1 VIHIREMTLGDVQLG
16 MRLKTQA
23 GWNQVEEDWRRMR
36 DMQPDG
42 CFVAE
47 FEGVPVGTT
56 NTCIFDSVA
65 WIAMV
70 LVDAELR
77 SKGIGKAMMVHALS
91 FLDGKGVPTIRLD
104 ATPMGQPLYEKLGFV
119 EEYRLIR
126 YDGVLALPPKLQSDS
141 RLRRVHDDEV
151 FALDQ
156 IIELDRQVTSTNR
169 RKLLSRLCLA
179 NPSAVRWVES
189 GERLLGYMTVRE
201 GSSAVQ
207 LGPCIAEAEAG
218 PLLLTDTWERYVGH
232 RVFIDIPTGNVSAV
246 RMAEAMGLKAQRTLV
261 RMCRGVRITEDFTQ
275 LWASSGPE
283 LG

>member
-1 VIHIREMTLGDVQLG
+1 MIRIREMTLGDVALG

-23 GWNQVEEDWRRMR
+23 GWNQLEADWRRMR

-47 FEGVPVGTT
+47 FDGTPIGTT

-70 LVDAELR
+70 LVDAEYR
-77 SKGIGKAMMVHALS
+77 SKGIGRALMAHALA

-126 YDGVLALPPKLQSDS
+126 YDGVLALPPQLQSDS
-141 RLRRVHDDEV
+141 RLRRVQDDEV

-169 RKLLSRLCLA
+169 QKLLTRLCLA
-179 NPSAVRWVES
+179 NPGAVRWVEA
-189 GERLLGYMTVRE
+189 GETLRGYMTLRP
-201 GSSAVQ
+201 GANAVH
-207 LGPCIAEAEAG
+207 LGPCIADAEAG
-218 PLLLTDTWERYVGH
+218 PLLLADAWERHVGH
-232 RVFIDIPTGNVSAV
+232 RVFIDIPTGNVPAV
-246 RMAEAMGLKAQRTLV
+246 RMADAMGLKPQRPLV
-261 RMCRGVRITEDFTQ
+261 RMCRGVRIKEDFTRI
-275 LWASSGPE
+275 WAAFGPE